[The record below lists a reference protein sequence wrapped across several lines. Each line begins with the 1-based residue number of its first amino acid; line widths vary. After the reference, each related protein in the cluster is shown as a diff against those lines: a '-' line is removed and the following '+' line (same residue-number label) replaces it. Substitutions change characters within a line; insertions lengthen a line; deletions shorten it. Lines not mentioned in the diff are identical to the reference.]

1 MFILLVWLG
10 PIKKYEPIVSRGSI
24 PYIGLTNNLIQI
36 LVAIPQYASFVFR
49 VRSFCYFKYFVEIP
63 FHLISL
69 LIIPLHFFR
78 YLYINNIKE
87 SVYAESK
94 ANRPKDYIQ
103 RKFKLFK
110 IFTSPIAYGIYIGTI
125 VGLWIVG
132 SLIFLGV
139 NHFSFGE
146 YIVFYYVHIFSVV
159 IYFLVAGLMLSV
171 ILYDRA
177 NWKRMMQTNCN
188 LWRIFV
194 ENDSFYF
201 RVELIIYLV
210 AISLLVLD
218 LIFRVT
224 LPSVVYL
231 ELTTWL
237 IHATIWTSWIPIISI
252 TVSVY

>member
-1 MFILLVWLG
+1 M
-10 PIKKYEPIVSRGSI
+10 
-24 PYIGLTNNLIQI
+24 
-36 LVAIPQYASFVFR
+36 AIPQYASFVFR

-139 NHFSFGE
+139 NHFSCGE